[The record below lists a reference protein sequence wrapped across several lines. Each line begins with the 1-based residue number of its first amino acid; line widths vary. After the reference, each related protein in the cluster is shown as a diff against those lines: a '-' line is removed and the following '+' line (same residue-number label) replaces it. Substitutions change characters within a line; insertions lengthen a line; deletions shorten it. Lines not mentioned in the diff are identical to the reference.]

1 MKGMEQ
7 LLQIMAQLR
16 DPDRGCPWDLQ
27 QDYASLVPYTLE
39 EAYEVVGAIG
49 RGDPA
54 DLCEELGDLLFQVVF
69 YTQIA
74 SEQGSF
80 CFDDVVE
87 SISTK
92 LVRRHP
98 HVFADASVADADEQ
112 THVWERLKA
121 QERKGKSQQAQAA
134 HSALEGV
141 CEALPALVRAQ
152 KLQRRAARVGFDW
165 EQVAPVLDKIEEELQ
180 ECREVMH
187 DPARRGELELEIG
200 DLLFSCVNF
209 SRHMEVDAESA
220 LRRASEKFVSR
231 FQKLESA
238 VVQQG
243 RKMQELTAA
252 EMDQLWE
259 QVKSA
264 E

>member
-1 MKGMEQ
+1 MKGMDR

-16 DPDRGCPWDLQ
+16 DPDNGCPWDIR

-39 EAYEVVGAIG
+39 EAYEVAGAIG
-49 RGDPA
+49 RGDVA
-54 DLCEELGDLLFQVVF
+54 GLCEELGDLLFQVVF
-69 YTQIA
+69 YAQIA
-74 SEQGSF
+74 TEQNRF

-87 SISTK
+87 SISAK

-98 HVFADASVADADEQ
+98 HVFADASVADAEEQ

-121 QERKGKSQQAQAA
+121 EERKEKSPQAETA

-165 EQVAPVLDKIEEELQ
+165 DHISPVLDKIEEELQ
-180 ECREVMH
+180 ECREVMD
-187 DPARRGELELEIG
+187 DPARRGQLEEEVG

-209 SRHMEVDAESA
+209 SRHLQVDAESA
-220 LRRASEKFVSR
+220 LRHASEKFTAR
-231 FQKLESA
+231 FQKLE
-238 VVQQG
+238 VGVERQG
-243 RKMQELTAA
+243 RKMQQLSLQ
-252 EMDQLWE
+252 EMERLWE
-259 QVKSA
+259 QVKSD